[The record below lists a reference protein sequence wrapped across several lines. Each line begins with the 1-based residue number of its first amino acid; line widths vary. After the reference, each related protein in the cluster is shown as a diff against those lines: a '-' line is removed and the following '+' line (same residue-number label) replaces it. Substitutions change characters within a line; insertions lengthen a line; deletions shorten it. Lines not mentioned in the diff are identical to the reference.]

1 MDTERMD
8 IKNILLVEDDPQD
21 VQLTLAGLKEN
32 HLANKVE
39 VVRDGAEALDYL
51 YHRGKFQ
58 ARANGQP
65 VVVMLDLKMP
75 KVGGLEV
82 LKQIKADDQL
92 KMIPVVIFSSSRE
105 TPDLIDCYR
114 DGANAY
120 VVKPVDFHEFMQAVK
135 QLGLFWAVV
144 NEPPP
149 YIGKEE
155 IEIQSDQTIIPPE
168 KENENG
174 IPSPHFALGG

>member
-1 MDTERMD
+1 MDTERMN

-21 VQLTLAGLKEN
+21 VQLMLVGLKEN
-32 HLANKVE
+32 QLANKVE

-51 YHRGKFQ
+51 YCRGKFKS
-58 ARANGQP
+58 RANGQP

-82 LKQIKADDQL
+82 LKQIKADDLL

-105 TPDLIDCYR
+105 TPDLIECYR
-114 DGANAY
+114 YGANSY
-120 VVKPVDFHEFMQAVK
+120 VVKPMDIHEFMKVVK
-135 QLGLFWAVV
+135 QLGLFWAIV

-149 YIGKEE
+149 DIGKEE
-155 IEIQSDQTIIPPE
+155 TGAESGQMILLSE
-168 KENENG
+168 KEGKNG